1 MQGADSTQL
10 WCRVV
15 SEEQPS
21 VASLTV
27 PHDHVSP
34 HMNEASF
41 LIVLGSLTI
50 LYAAGWLVIGKWKK
64 AGGAGRP

>member
-1 MQGADSTQL
+1 
-10 WCRVV
+10 
-15 SEEQPS
+15 
-21 VASLTV
+21 V